1 MFSRSLSQPL
11 CGSEFETHS
20 PEDLWLVSKKG
31 QDFQNI
37 YHRTIIRCRLFRN
50 FPLSIEHKCL
60 FSMQFHPNALLN
72 DLDHERLSKS
82 KDKASLRKI
91 SSTLGERI
99 TIKSDSDK
107 LETFPED
114 RIKFHS
120 ALCKV
125 LGKKSL
131 IKYRMRNYWFLPGR
145 ILELCWIT
153 RWAGVNNVSLW
164 WKGESPSWD
173 V

>member
-1 MFSRSLSQPL
+1 
-11 CGSEFETHS
+11 
-20 PEDLWLVSKKG
+20 
-31 QDFQNI
+31 
-37 YHRTIIRCRLFRN
+37 
-50 FPLSIEHKCL
+50 
-60 FSMQFHPNALLN
+60 MQFHPNALFN
-72 DLDHERLSKS
+72 DLNHERLSKS

-91 SSTLGERI
+91 ARTLGERI

-107 LETFPED
+107 LETFPEN

-120 ALCKV
+120 ASCKV

-131 IKYRMRNYWFLPGR
+131 IKYRMRNCWFLPGR

-173 V
+173 VWKIPPKPKKMSWNNPSAGKDILCPVSGTVLQESHRSLGENGVKQD